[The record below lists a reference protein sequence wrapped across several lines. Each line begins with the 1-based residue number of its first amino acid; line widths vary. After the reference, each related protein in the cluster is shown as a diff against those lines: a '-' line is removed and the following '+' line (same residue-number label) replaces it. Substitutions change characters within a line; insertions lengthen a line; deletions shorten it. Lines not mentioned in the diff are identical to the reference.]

1 MGPTWTKLTD
11 KGWELFPEGTHGI
24 VADADYV
31 PTDRMV
37 ANFNKYDLDINAN
50 KLLYKL
56 WNDPNAV
63 SDVRKMDWIY
73 RNMPGV
79 KVTRRVHQTV
89 TVPSFF
95 NSNSIRV
102 EEAHSVDILE
112 LGGGYQLRTLSSRG
126 RNMRYIAL
134 LEQDLLDI
142 PNDTR
147 TLYYLADSHR
157 GVFMAGYNDSECCSA
172 CRMSTHPPP
181 LTPHSAPQTTQARQ
195 TGTI

>member
-31 PTDRMV
+31 PTDRMI
-37 ANFNKYDLDINAN
+37 ANFDKHDLHIGAN

-89 TVPSFF
+89 TTPAFYASD
-95 NSNSIRV
+95 SIRV
-102 EEAHSVDILE
+102 EEAHSIDILE
-112 LGGGYQLRTLSSRG
+112 LGGGYQLRTMSSRG
-126 RNMRYIAL
+126 RNLRYIKL
-134 LEQDLLDI
+134 LELDLQDI
-142 PNDTR
+142 PNDPR

-157 GVFMAGYNDSECCSA
+157 GVFMAGYSA
-172 CRMSTHPPP
+172 ST
-181 LTPHSAPQTTQARQ
+181 
-195 TGTI
+195 